1 MPNEKTLANSTASRS
16 RQGHAVNVPWV
27 LPLGTAGSHRHTIGQ
42 EGGFRGHG
50 ERETC
55 VSHSRP
61 GPPAPSAGL
70 APRPPSLRQVITICG
85 GYTGPCPT
93 SRTDPWAATSNLT
106 RDRGARGCESKATT
120 GSCLPGF
127 ALYLQGGWRAAGHQG
142 VDEAKSATSGTPIT
156 SCSKP
161 VTCPSSPGVT
171 HLGQALLSVRGTQP
185 SPVFLVSLK
194 SFLSKRLLY
203 PTTHPQGRLPPYPV
217 LIQRLRSPSEG
228 PGDTGPGP
236 EDLSGS
242 I

>member
-42 EGGFRGHG
+42 EGGFQGHG

-70 APRPPSLRQVITICG
+70 APRPQV
-85 GYTGPCPT
+85 YVCPT

-106 RDRGARGCESKATT
+106 GDRGARGCESKATT
-120 GSCLPGF
+120 GSSLAGF
-127 ALYLQGGWRAAGHQG
+127 ALYLQGGWRAAGHQA
-142 VDEAKSATSGTPIT
+142 VDAAKSATSGTPTT

-171 HLGQALLSVRGTQP
+171 HLGQGILCKGHTAVSRLSRFFKELPLQASALS
-185 SPVFLVSLK
+185 
-194 SFLSKRLLY
+194 
-203 PTTHPQGRLPPYPV
+203 HNPP
-217 LIQRLRSPSEG
+217 
-228 PGDTGPGP
+228 PGP
-236 EDLSGS
+236 TPS
-242 I
+242 ISRPHSTAPQPLRGP